1 MSGEAYCENRMY
13 YLLAGLHIQL
23 SLTSIQALQYIYH
36 SNDEMAYVSDPDR
49 NAWQQRAG
57 RYASAF

>member
-1 MSGEAYCENRMY
+1 MNGEAYCGNGMY
-13 YLLAGLHIQL
+13 HLLAEVHIQL
-23 SLTSIQALQYIYH
+23 TLTSIQDLQYIYH
-36 SNDEMAYVSDPDR
+36 SNDEMAYISDPDR